1 MIELSVIVP
10 VYNSQNYLRKCVES
24 ILNQTFKNLE
34 LILVNDGSSDQSAEL
49 CEEYE
54 ERDDRVRVI
63 HKKNGGAS
71 SARNAGIEAAK
82 GAFIAFVDADDYI
95 EPNLYELVMPK
106 AYHND
111 IVFFHYTIEKEGK
124 EKQIYQRKLM
134 ELKNNSHNFMLF
146 YTDNKCGEESIL
158 SVFSWRSI
166 YNADLIKHNGI
177 SFPISLRTGEDR
189 IFLFKLLLVANSIG
203 VADEVFGY
211 HYVIRGSASLTG
223 HKDLVKYIPWL
234 FEQNCNMD
242 EEEQSVCK
250 INTMLSEKDLSSI
263 RLQRAEKMRQQ
274 IIVNEFKN
282 NKENAKANMRKY
294 WKIEFF
300 RYSFKWKV
308 FFVQVRYMNWKDT
321 VKFLLVKL
329 RCYRGLALLYR

>member
-1 MIELSVIVP
+1 MVELSVIVP

-34 LILVNDGSSDQSAEL
+34 LILVNDGSSDQSAEI
-49 CEEYE
+49 CDEYQ
-54 ERDDRVRVI
+54 DKDKRVKVI
-63 HKKNGGAS
+63 HKQNEGVS
-71 SARNAGIEAAK
+71 SARNAGLEVAR

-95 EPNLYELVMPK
+95 ESNLYEQVMPK

-111 IVFFHYTIEKEGK
+111 IVFFHYTLEKDGK
-124 EKQIYQRKLM
+124 AKQVYQRKLM
-134 ELKNNSHNFMLF
+134 DLKDNPQNFMLF
-146 YTDNKCGEESIL
+146 YTDNKCGEENTL
-158 SVFSWRSI
+158 SVFSVRSI
-166 YNADLIKHNGI
+166 YNADLIKSNGI
-177 SFPISLRTGEDR
+177 EFPTNLRSGEDR
-189 IFLFKLLLVANSIG
+189 IFLFKLLLVANAID

-242 EEEQSVCK
+242 KEEQAVCK
-250 INTMLSEKDLSSI
+250 ANPMLGASDLQII

-282 NKENAKANMRKY
+282 NKENARANMRKY
-294 WKIEFF
+294 RKVEFF
-300 RYSFKWKV
+300 RYSFRWKV
-308 FFVQVRYMNWKDT
+308 FFTQVRFWDWKDI

-329 RCYRGLALLYR
+329 RCYRGLELLYR